1 MTYTFLF
8 VLAEGLTSSIN
19 PPSTTFV
26 HVKNPTMR
34 WSSPSVDSSNTLKVL
49 KKRLSTAKSSSDL
62 FDLDWIY
69 LVDSGGQPQFAD
81 ILPLLFGS
89 EALYLMVVRLDQD
102 LDDKQDNCFCDRGE
116 TYKLPE
122 TLTLT
127 HYQMIERACQI
138 AEAQSTKL
146 SPKRVVVI
154 ATRYDEVVN
163 PEDRVRKFNE
173 RLLKLHQEYE
183 DVLVP
188 SDISCD
194 RVIFP
199 VNAMSTGAE
208 REKYTSQ
215 LQECLIDIVRR
226 SIKPVEV
233 PLKWF
238 VYELDLDDESEK
250 TCGVVKKSR
259 SFELGKHLGM
269 ETTEIE
275 SSLRFFNRL
284 ALHLYHPDDD
294 DFPDLVLIKM
304 DPLTDRLSA
313 LIRTSFDPP
322 QHIITKDC
330 SVLKECGIFHELF
343 LDDAFTSITDQAI
356 SNHCFL
362 QITQCLKVIVS
373 VGDGRYFIPSA
384 LSVDKHQQIE
394 RLSQHVPCAF
404 DWKESILPPGFF
416 CTLIVMLLQ
425 LQDASFEE
433 SHFSLPFRREN
444 VCQSR
449 DHIILDVKVLG
460 GKLTLTNEHKQI
472 WLTYKCEGSCSQ
484 DYINVIQLVV
494 QTLNKV
500 VKFFSKMVAVSSL
513 NVCFP
518 CPKCV
523 TLHPCKSRHQH
534 NICTETSSKH
544 PLTDEMR
551 NIMKAVN
558 SFRGLLIILI
568 MPYIGG
574 DTGGLNPS
582 LTVLSIRAADP
593 LYIVML

>member
-49 KKRLSTAKSSSDL
+49 KKRLSSAKSSSEL

-102 LDDKQDNCFCDRGE
+102 LDDKQDNCFCSSGK

-138 AEAQSTKL
+138 AEAQSTKS

-188 SDISCD
+188 NDISRD

-215 LQECLIDIVRR
+215 LQKCLIDIVGR

-233 PLKWF
+233 PLRWF
-238 VYELDLDDESEK
+238 VYELDLDEESEK

-259 SFELGKHLGM
+259 CIELGKHLEM
-269 ETTEIE
+269 ETTDIE
-275 SSLRFFNRL
+275 HSLQFFSKL
-284 ALHLYHPDDD
+284 ALHLYRPDDD
-294 DFPDLVLIKM
+294 DFPDLVLIKL

-313 LIRTSFDPP
+313 LIKTSFNYP
-322 QHIITKDC
+322 QHNITKQI
-330 SVLKECGIFHELF
+330 SVLKECGIFREPF
-343 LDDAFTSITDQAI
+343 LDDAFTGITDQAI

-373 VGDGRYFIPSA
+373 VGDGPYFIPSA
-384 LSVDKHQQIE
+384 LSVDKHQEID

-404 DWKESILPPGFF
+404 DWKECSILPPGFF
-416 CTLIVMLLQ
+416 CTLVVMLLQ
-425 LQDASFEE
+425 LQDTSFEE
-433 SHFSLPFRREN
+433 SQFSLPFRREKI
-444 VCQSR
+444 CQSR
-449 DHIILDVKVLG
+449 DHIVLDVKVLG
-460 GKLTLTNEHKQI
+460 GKLTLTNEHKHI
-472 WLTYKCEGSCSQ
+472 WLTYKCDGSSSQ

-513 NVCFP
+513 NVCFH

-523 TLHPCKSRHQH
+523 TLHPCKARHQH
-534 NICTETSSKH
+534 YLCTETSSKH

-551 NIMKAVN
+551 NIVKTVN

-574 DTGGLNPS
+574 DTGGPNPS
-582 LTVLSIRAADP
+582 LTFFLSEP
-593 LYIVML
+593 QTPTL

>member
-1 MTYTFLF
+1 M
-8 VLAEGLTSSIN
+8 
-19 PPSTTFV
+19 
-26 HVKNPTMR
+26 
-34 WSSPSVDSSNTLKVL
+34 
-49 KKRLSTAKSSSDL
+49 

-89 EALYLMVVRLDQD
+89 EALYIMVVRLDQD

-122 TLTLT
+122 TLRLT
-127 HYQMIERACQI
+127 PYQMIERTCQI
-138 AEAQSTKL
+138 AKAQSTNS

-154 ATRYDEVVN
+154 ATRYDKVDN
-163 PEDRVRKFNE
+163 PEDRVREFNE

-188 SDISCD
+188 NDISCD

-215 LQECLIDIVRR
+215 LQKCLIDMV

-238 VYELDLDDESEK
+238 VYELDLDEESEK
-250 TCGVVKKSR
+250 TCGVVKKSKCI
-259 SFELGKHLGM
+259 ELGKHLGM
-269 ETTEIE
+269 ETTDIE
-275 SSLRFFNRL
+275 HSLQFFSEL
-284 ALHLYHPDDD
+284 ALHLYHPGDD

-313 LIRTSFDPP
+313 LIRTSFYPP
-322 QHIITKDC
+322 RHIITKQC
-330 SVLKECGIFHELF
+330 SVLKERGIFHEPF
-343 LDDAFTSITDQAI
+343 LDVAFKGITDQAI

-384 LSVDKHQQIE
+384 LSVDKHQQIDK
-394 RLSQHVPCAF
+394 LSQHVPCAF
-404 DWKESILPPGFF
+404 NLKECSILPPGFF
-416 CTLIVMLLQ
+416 CTLIVMLLSKT
-425 LQDASFEE
+425 DSEG
-433 SHFSLPFRREN
+433 SHFSLREN

-449 DHIILDVKVLG
+449 DQIVLDVEVIG
-460 GKLTLTNEHKQI
+460 GNLTLTNEDEQI
-472 WLTYKCEGSCSQ
+472 WLTYKCEGSSSQ
-484 DYINVIQLVV
+484 DYIDVIKLVV

-500 VKFFSKMVAVSSL
+500 VNNFFSKKTIAVSPL
-513 NVCFP
+513 EVCFP
-518 CPKCV
+518 CPDCV
-523 TLHPCKSRHQH
+523 TLHPCQQKRQH
-534 NICTETSSKH
+534 NLCAVTSSKH
-544 PLTDEMR
+544 PLTDEMI
-551 NIMKAVN
+551 NIVN
-558 SFRGLLIILI
+558 SVNSSRGLLIILI
-568 MPYIGG
+568 MPGDIGG
-574 DTGGLNPS
+574 R
-582 LTVLSIRAADP
+582 TVLRYLSIRAAYP
-593 LYIVML
+593 YIVMLESPQLYFGVSSHTISVSYVPYNLITQMCLIYSCSCGFSVHNNYIIISFVCLPVLMYSVGWC

>member
-49 KKRLSTAKSSSDL
+49 KKRLSTAKSSSEL

-138 AEAQSTKL
+138 AEAQSTKS

-154 ATRYDEVVN
+154 ATRYDKVNN
-163 PEDRVRKFNE
+163 PEDRVREFNE

-188 SDISCD
+188 NDISCD

-199 VNAMSTGAE
+199 VNAMSIGAE

-215 LQECLIDIVRR
+215 LQKCLIDIVRR

-238 VYELDLDDESEK
+238 VYEFDLDEESEK

-259 SFELGKHLGM
+259 CFELGKHLGM

-284 ALHLYHPDDD
+284 ALHLYHPDDN

-313 LIRTSFDPP
+313 LIRTSFDHPKNMP
-322 QHIITKDC
+322 TKQCTRLKSCGLFDQSFLEVAFENISDDFITFND
-330 SVLKECGIFHELF
+330 F
-343 LDDAFTSITDQAI
+343 LRI
-356 SNHCFL
+356 C
-362 QITQCLKVIVS
+362 QCLKVIVS
-373 VGDGRYFIPSA
+373 NKNGEYFIPSA
-384 LSVDKHQQIE
+384 LSVDTKQ
-394 RLSQHVPCAF
+394 LDTVFANVPCVF
-404 DWKESILPPGFF
+404 NWKEYILPPGFF
-416 CTLIVMLLQ
+416 FTLIVMLLQ
-425 LQDASFEE
+425 LQDEE
-433 SHFSLPFRREN
+433 LGENHFSLPFKHESFS
-444 VCQSR
+444 QSR
-449 DHIILDVKVLG
+449 DRIVLDVELYG
-460 GKLTLTNEHKQI
+460 GVLTLTNEQKWI
-472 WLTYKCEGSCSQ
+472 WLHYIGGNSE
-484 DYINVIQLVV
+484 DYIAVIKLVIQTMDDVV
-494 QTLNKV
+494 NQ
-500 VKFFSKMVAVSSL
+500 FSKMAGISFPYI
-513 NVCFP
+513 CFP
-518 CPKCV
+518 CPSCV
-523 TLHPCKSRHQH
+523 NLHPCSFNKRHDSCICTIDRSKMMPITYEMH
-534 NICTETSSKH
+534 NILE
-544 PLTDEMR
+544 
-551 NIMKAVN
+551 AVKDVV
-558 SFRGLLIILI
+558 G
-568 MPYIGG
+568 M
-574 DTGGLNPS
+574 
-582 LTVLSIRAADP
+582 
-593 LYIVML
+593 

>member
-1 MTYTFLF
+1 MYKHDIYTFF
-8 VLAEGLTSSIN
+8 RTCKGLASSIN

-26 HVKNPTMR
+26 HVKKPTMR

-49 KKRLSTAKSSSDL
+49 KKRLSTAKSSSEL

-89 EALYLMVVRLDQD
+89 EALYIMVVRLDQD
-102 LDDKQDNCFCDRGE
+102 LDDKQDNCFCSSGK

-138 AEAQSTKL
+138 AKAQSTKL

-154 ATRYDEVVN
+154 ATRYDEVNN
-163 PEDRVRKFNE
+163 PEDRVREFNE
-173 RLLKLHQEYE
+173 RLLKLHQKYE

-188 SDISCD
+188 NDISRD

-215 LQECLIDIVRR
+215 LQKCLIDIVRR

-238 VYELDLDDESEK
+238 VYELDLDEESEK
-250 TCGVVKKSR
+250 TCGVVEKSKCI
-259 SFELGKHLGM
+259 ELGKHLGM
-269 ETTEIE
+269 ETTDIE
-275 SSLRFFNRL
+275 HSLQFFSKL
-284 ALHLYHPDDD
+284 ALHLYRPDDD

-330 SVLKECGIFHELF
+330 SVLKECGIFHEPF
-343 LDDAFTSITDQAI
+343 LDDAFTGITDEAI

-373 VGDGRYFIPSA
+373 VGDGQYFIPSA
-384 LSVDKHQQIE
+384 LSVDEHQQID
-394 RLSQHVPCAF
+394 RQLSQHVPCAF
-404 DWKESILPPGFF
+404 DWKECSILPPGFF

-444 VCQSR
+444 VCQNR
-449 DHIILDVKVLG
+449 DHIVLDVKVIG

-472 WLTYKCEGSCSQ
+472 WLTYKCEGSSTSSQ
-484 DYINVIQLVV
+484 DYIDVIKLVV
-494 QTLNKV
+494 QTLNKI

-513 NVCFP
+513 NICFP
-518 CPKCV
+518 CPDCV
-523 TLHPCKSRHQH
+523 TLHPCKARHQH
-534 NICTETSSKH
+534 YICTETSSKH

-551 NIMKAVN
+551 NIMKTVN

-568 MPYIGG
+568 MPFIG
-574 DTGGLNPS
+574 
-582 LTVLSIRAADP
+582 
-593 LYIVML
+593 